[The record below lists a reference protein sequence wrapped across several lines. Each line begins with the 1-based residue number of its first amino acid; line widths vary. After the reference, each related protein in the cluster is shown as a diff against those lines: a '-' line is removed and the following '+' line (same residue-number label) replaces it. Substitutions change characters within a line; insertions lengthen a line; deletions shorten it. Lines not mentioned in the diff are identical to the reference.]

1 MGRCTKVEHEI
12 RVFEFVKLI
21 SSGAVR
27 SDLLQHAAEK
37 WGLKTRQTDYIIAQ
51 ARQVIVEDINQ
62 ERQQVTAELLH
73 TMKRVIHGAMKD
85 KQYNNAIGA
94 ASLLAK
100 LGRLID

>member
-1 MGRCTKVEHEI
+1 MGRCTKVEHEK
-12 RVFEFVKLI
+12 RVFEFVKML

-37 WGLKTRQTDYIIAQ
+37 WGLKTRQTDSIIAQ
-51 ARQVIVEDINQ
+51 ARQVIVEDIDQ
-62 ERQQVTAELLH
+62 ERQQVTAELIH
-73 TMKRVIHGAMKD
+73 SMKRVIRGAMHD

-100 LGRLID
+100 LGHLID